1 LEEPGLHALRGA
13 GVGRAARARR
23 VGRAKEAFPLLVDD
37 AFAAFGVSDKSPL
50 LDLLVGLGAT
60 TQIVYLTDD
69 PDTLAWA
76 SEKARTGQV
85 GLLGPD
91 GSPTVASQAAAQP
104 PKPGSTRAEGSGWQ
118 ADGPVGAR

>member
-37 AFAAFGVSDKSPL
+37 AFAAFGVSDRSAL
-50 LDLLVGLGAT
+50 LDRLIRLGES

-76 SEKARTGQV
+76 SEQVRTGQIA
-85 GLLGPD
+85 LWRPD
-91 GSPTVASQAAAQP
+91 EVAAVASRPAAQP
-104 PKPGSTRAEGSGWQ
+104 PKPGRTRAQGSGLL
-118 ADGPVGAR
+118 AYGA